1 MMLIIATALTPCLVC
16 LCQTWLVMEP
26 TLSPKLMASLPL
38 PGPCQPG
45 CPPELSSM
53 MLIITQLLHHSHQ
66 TPPNR
71 FDLWSSYSNTSSLSL
86 WIKSEPQGPG
96 HPCFSK
102 SPSWF
107 YCVGTVE
114 NPWQGIE
121 AISFLFSPPQPGPAR
136 SQHPPFPTKQ
146 LFSSMVPRS
155 TSASPGNILEI
166 EILKPHPGPTNS
178 KTWVGPSICILTNSL
193 GNSDAHNLR
202 TVAQY
207 IPVEVHTT

>member
-1 MMLIIATALTPCLVC
+1 MK
-16 LCQTWLVMEP
+16 P
-26 TLSPKLMASLPL
+26 TLNPKLMASLPL

-45 CPPELSSM
+45 CPHELSSM
-53 MLIITQLLHHSHQ
+53 MLIINQLLHHSHQ

-96 HPCFSK
+96 HPCFSVSLMVLLCRQGWK
-102 SPSWF
+102 PMTRDRGYFFFVQSSSAWSCQVPAPSLP
-107 YCVGTVE
+107 YQAVILKYGPQI
-114 NPWQGIE
+114 N
-121 AISFLFSPPQPGPAR
+121 ISFPWL
-136 SQHPPFPTKQ
+136 
-146 LFSSMVPRS
+146 
-155 TSASPGNILEI
+155 

-207 IPVEVHTT
+207 IPVKVHTP